1 MNFDEYLVPYEW
13 NADWIENKID
23 AMVSLMNI
31 DQIPE
36 QNLSCKNC
44 SYSEQYA
51 KLVCNSVKANSEEI
65 QGNLF

>member
-44 SYSEQYA
+44 AYSEQYA
-51 KLVCNSVKANSEEI
+51 KLVCNPVKIDNAEI